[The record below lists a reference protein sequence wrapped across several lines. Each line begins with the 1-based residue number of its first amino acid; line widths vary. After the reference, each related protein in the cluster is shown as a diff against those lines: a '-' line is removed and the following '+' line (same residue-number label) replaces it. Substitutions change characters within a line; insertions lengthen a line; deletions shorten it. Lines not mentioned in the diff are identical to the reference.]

1 MTTPP
6 KVFLPEMTF
15 AEVEDI
21 LDQVELAV
29 LPTGSNEG
37 HGPHLPLKVDAATST
52 YVSVEAARLLYPRV
66 LVAPT
71 LAVGHSPQHLEFA
84 GSMTLRVETQIRVLT
99 DYVRS
104 LMNYGIRRYAIVNG
118 HGNNMAV
125 NAQAARRITEELG
138 VKVASFAYWEAID
151 REAISKINEGRH
163 YPGHADEFE
172 TSMTLHICPEH
183 TRMDRVHEIKDKY
196 GLHGPGPDVPPGH
209 QFLATST
216 WRQTGLRERLLC
228 DVAAD
233 DYDLASAEK
242 GAQFAELSVAGTAA
256 YLQDFIENVAVDDHD
271 TTIDDLPSARS

>member
-1 MTTPP
+1 MP

-29 LPTGSNEG
+29 IPTGSNEG

-52 YVSVEAARLLYPRV
+52 HVACEAAQHLYPRV
-66 LVAPT
+66 LVTPT
-71 LAVGHSPQHLEFA
+71 LAVGHSPQHLEFP

-99 DYVRS
+99 DYCQS
-104 LMNYGIRRYAIVNG
+104 LMGYGLRRFALVNG

-138 VKVASFAYWEAID
+138 VKVVSFSYWEVID
-151 REAISKINEGRH
+151 REEIGRINEGRH

-172 TSMTLHICPEH
+172 TSMILHICPEH
-183 TRMDRVHEIKDKY
+183 ARMDRVHEIEDKY
-196 GLHGPGPDVPPGH
+196 GLFGPGPEVPPGH
-209 QFLATST
+209 QFLAST
-216 WRQTGLRERLLC
+216 TFLQKGLRARLLC

-233 DYDLASAEK
+233 NYQLASAEK
-242 GAQFAELSVAGTAA
+242 GAQFAALAIEGTAA
-256 YLQDFIENVAVDDHD
+256 YLQDFIDNV
-271 TTIDDLPSARS
+271 TG

>member
-1 MTTPP
+1 MP
-6 KVFLPEMTF
+6 KVFLPEMTL

-21 LDQVELAV
+21 IDQVELAV

-52 YVSVEAARLLYPRV
+52 FVACQAAERLHPRV

-99 DYVRS
+99 DYCQS
-104 LMNYGIRRYAIVNG
+104 LMGFGIRRFAIVNG

-138 VKVASFAYWEAID
+138 VLVASFSYWEVID
-151 REAISKINEGRH
+151 REQIAQINEGRH

-172 TSMTLHICPEH
+172 TSMILHICPQD

-196 GLHGPGPDVPPGH
+196 GLHGPGPQVTPGH
-209 QFLATST
+209 QFLATT
-216 WRQTGLRERLLC
+216 TFKQTGLRARLLC
-228 DVAAD
+228 DVAD
-233 DYDLASAEK
+233 ENYQLASAEK
-242 GAQFAELSVAGTAA
+242 GAAFAELAIAGTADH
-256 YLQDFIENVAVDDHD
+256 LRDFIEN
-271 TTIDDLPSARS
+271 TET